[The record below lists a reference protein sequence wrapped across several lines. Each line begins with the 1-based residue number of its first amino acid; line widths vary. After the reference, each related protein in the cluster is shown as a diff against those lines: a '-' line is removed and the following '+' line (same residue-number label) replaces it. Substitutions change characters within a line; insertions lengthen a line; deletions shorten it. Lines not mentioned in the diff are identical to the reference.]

1 VRRIP
6 FHQFLYPQGT
16 HCKHKETQQ
25 CCREDEHEEEWIVT
39 LQQTEAQ
46 NKEGNGGMILIVV
59 VKEVHLS
66 CIKYLLKCSEKYS
79 ADFTL

>member
-25 CCREDEHEEEWIVT
+25 CGREDEHEEEWIVT

-46 NKEGNGGMILIVV
+46 NKEGNG
-59 VKEVHLS
+59 ER
-66 CIKYLLKCSEKYS
+66 
-79 ADFTL
+79 F